1 MEGFGDVFV
10 EDAFLL
16 EDREGV
22 GFQNFRPLVAVVSCG
37 ISSGEDMSELAT
49 HQRTFDI
56 RHDDSRRPGFLL
68 ERYDIAL
75 ERFLYRMPSHI
86 QESETQLPA
95 TEIAAVEVRRINQLL
110 HQLGGNLLAG
120 LVVPCYLVE
129 VFLLGQPV
137 LHDLRGELDEILV
150 NARPRKA
157 GVGPAGK
164 HPVEGVAKLVQQS
177 FYFTEG
183 QERRLR
189 IRRPREVHHDDDLR
203 AMVFALRVFVLRGD
217 AVHPSS
223 GLLAIAGEEVGI
235 EDGEELAIGVIDLV
249 GLYFLIIYG
258 DILVF
263 LEGDAI
269 ELRGESEDSF
279 LHAVELEVGPRHLV
293 VHIELDVFQLLRIV
307 IPVPRHDVDILLL
320 HAPGESL
327 HGIEFVDGY
336 RLVCLEQLVEQ
347 LIDILRRLRHLV
359 RQLVFGI
366 ILIAQE
372 VGYLQAD
379 IHNLADILLVIV
391 FVALVADTHV
401 FAVHLL
407 AQVAAVGIA
416 EEGDVARR
424 REVEEPAFLA
434 FLLG

>member
-1 MEGFGDVFV
+1 
-10 EDAFLL
+10 
-16 EDREGV
+16 
-22 GFQNFRPLVAVVSCG
+22 
-37 ISSGEDMSELAT
+37 
-49 HQRTFDI
+49 
-56 RHDDSRRPGFLL
+56 
-68 ERYDIAL
+68 
-75 ERFLYRMPSHI
+75 MPSHI
-86 QESETQLPA
+86 QETETQLA
-95 TEIAAVEVRRINQLL
+95 AAEIAAVEVRRVNQLL

-217 AVHPSS
+217 AVHPGS
-223 GLLAIAGEEVGI
+223 GLLAVAGEEVGV
-235 EDGEELAIGVIDLV
+235 EDGEELAVGVIDLV

-258 DILVF
+258 NILVF

-269 ELRGESEDSF
+269 ELRGESEHSF

-293 VHIELDVFQLLRIV
+293 VHIELDVFQLLGIV
-307 IPVPRHDVDILLL
+307 VPVPRHDVDILLL

-391 FVALVADTHV
+391 FVALVADAHI

-416 EEGDVARR
+416 EEGDVARC